1 MNSDDLIDIRGRIR
15 AHGARQLTLA
25 RLSAPTDWESELR
38 MALQEQRRAPSAFA
52 RGSDVRLFAESFAI
66 FFTAAMVFLL

>member
-1 MNSDDLIDIRGRIR
+1 MKSNELIDIRGRIR
-15 AHGARQLTLA
+15 AFGARQLTLA
-25 RLSAPTDWESELR
+25 RLSAPADWEGELR
-38 MALQEQRRAPSAFA
+38 NALRDQRRAPSAFA